1 MSAMATNSDHLLSDM
16 IQALVSAYGRDAV
29 RQAVEATSSE
39 MRGERVRTSRV
50 GMSPS
55 SFTPE
60 QRKRAPKVTALEIAK
75 KVNVPNSRRNH
86 VEEIAKRFD
95 QRAFLPT
102 SADAREFLILAGKK
116 PKAIKDRSDAFKQ
129 VLTVLLQV
137 PTERLAGIV
146 GSSAYSGPSEL
157 SAISDA
163 IGQISRSRQ
172 NQLDLTDKGESPPE
186 YDAASSL
193 GEHARPR
200 PPRRS

>member
-1 MSAMATNSDHLLSDM
+1 MATNSDHLLSDM
-16 IQALVSAYGRDAV
+16 IQVLVNAYGRDAV
-29 RQAVEATSSE
+29 RQAVETTGDE
-39 MRGERVRTSRV
+39 MRGGRTQPGRV
-50 GMSPS
+50 GVSQS
-55 SFTPE
+55 SLAPD
-60 QRKRAPKVTALEIAK
+60 QRKRAPKITALELAK
-75 KVNVPNSRRNH
+75 RVNVPISRRNH

-172 NQLDLTDKGESPPE
+172 EQLNFADNREIPPE
-186 YDAASSL
+186 HGSASSIAR
-193 GEHARPR
+193 HAHPR
-200 PPRRS
+200 PPRRP